1 MKIRHYRINDR
12 EEKGKK
18 MGKMGFECERCGVC
32 RFVPEYGMLIAR
44 VLVTPTRIVCLAPE
58 VTHSH

>member
-1 MKIRHYRINDR
+1 
-12 EEKGKK
+12 
-18 MGKMGFECERCGVC
+18 MGKMGFECELCGVC

-58 VTHSH
+58 VTHSY